1 MLDLEGVCAATL
13 TTGKKRGVVVE
24 GWEGL
29 LLLSGSDSFQRST
42 LQSKVGV
49 GVRALVAISG
59 VWSHTFS
66 PA

>member
-1 MLDLEGVCAATL
+1 MPPHLQQAKKGKGGCCRGLGV
-13 TTGKKRGVVVE
+13 
-24 GWEGL
+24 

-59 VWSHTFS
+59 VWSHTFFV
-66 PA
+66 ALRGRLRF